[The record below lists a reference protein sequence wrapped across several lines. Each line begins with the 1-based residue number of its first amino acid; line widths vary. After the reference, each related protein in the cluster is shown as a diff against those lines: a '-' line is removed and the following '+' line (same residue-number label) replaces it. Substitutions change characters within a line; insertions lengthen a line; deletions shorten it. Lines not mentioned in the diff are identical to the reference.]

1 WTGRI
6 PAFITRALEALAG
19 VGLRAD
25 WSALTS
31 DLGRAASGTLI
42 VDDGH
47 STHEFPAIAHASAR
61 AADIALLPHD
71 EQTILI
77 TDRVS
82 QVLAQQRAGCGRV
95 GYLDSAGNAY
105 LRGEGMIVEIAGQCM
120 LVSAPSCMTIEQ

>member
-1 WTGRI
+1 MSIIEHWTGRI

-47 STHEFPAIAHASAR
+47 STHEFPAIAQASAS
-61 AADIALLPHD
+61 AADIALLPTTSRRSSSPIVCHRSVLNSSRTAAGED
-71 EQTILI
+71 TWIL
-77 TDRVS
+77 
-82 QVLAQQRAGCGRV
+82 RATPP
-95 GYLDSAGNAY
+95 SAEKA
-105 LRGEGMIVEIAGQCM
+105 
-120 LVSAPSCMTIEQ
+120 